1 MHEFEIVGEDSG
13 DEHEKELF
21 KVQHYLHGIGIQRD
35 DKMKILPYEC
45 FINQTKHDFFDDI
58 DQKNKKTSSK
68 DQKDEKVLE

>member
-1 MHEFEIVGEDSG
+1 
-13 DEHEKELF
+13 
-21 KVQHYLHGIGIQRD
+21 
-35 DKMKILPYEC
+35 MKILPYEC